1 MSENDNAY
9 SYQAPDQNIYNLL
22 MGGAG
27 RFGLL
32 PEVEAY
38 YRQQFKDLGKKD
50 KNPFTYSGERIAGF
64 SPREEY
70 AMQLADA
77 GIGAYAPYLSRAKG
91 LTEEALA
98 TQAGGVSEAKAAA
111 LRAQQQGEDY
121 TRTGIT
127 ATRGAERGLRDD
139 LTGAQAAAQR
149 SVSAQQPF
157 INRAARDIRRSQRDF
172 DPSSISSYT
181 DPYEDA
187 VVQQTIADIQKGQAQ
202 GDVARR
208 ATEVGQ
214 GAFGGSRA
222 RLGQEESTDAAT
234 RAMMKEVG
242 AIRSAGYGSSRE
254 AAMNEFGRQR
264 AADAQAAGVQ
274 AGLGAQAGG
283 AQSGLSSLLSG
294 LGAQRYGAG
303 MGSAGALT
311 GAGQQFYGM
320 GSGTAG
326 QLQGLAGQLSGAQT
340 GAAGAYQGLA
350 GAEMGFR
357 QGDVGSMMNIG
368 AMNRARNQA
377 GLDLN
382 YQNFVGQYNMPQ
394 QLMSGYANFL
404 TGAGPLAGGTGYSGT
419 TQATPYTSYGT
430 AGSYGMQDGGRVIP
444 EGNRG
449 LAALSRK
456 APEVVRKM
464 GFTPAKKNMGGIV
477 NSRFP
482 MASRKLGA

>member
-1 MSENDNAY
+1 MSEKDTAY
-9 SYQAPDQNIYNLL
+9 SYQAADQNIYNLL
-22 MGGAG
+22 MGGG
-27 RFGLL
+27 NRFGLM
-32 PEVEAY
+32 PQVEAY

-50 KNPFTYSGERIAGF
+50 KNPFTYSGERIAEF
-64 SPREEY
+64 SPREQY
-70 AMQLADA
+70 AMQLADQ

-139 LTGAQAAAQR
+139 LTGAQRAAQR
-149 SVSAQQPF
+149 SVDVQQPF
-157 INRAARDIRRSQRDF
+157 INRAGQAIRQSQRDF

-264 AADAQAAGVQ
+264 AADAQAAGLQ

-311 GAGQQFYGM
+311 GAGQQLYGM

-394 QLMSGYANFL
+394 QLLSGYANFL

-419 TQATPYTSYGT
+419 TQATPYATTYGT
-430 AGSYGMQDGGRVIP
+430 AGSYAMQDGGRVIP
-444 EGNRG
+444 EGNKG
-449 LAALSRK
+449 
-456 APEVVRKM
+456 
-464 GFTPAKKNMGGIV
+464 
-477 NSRFP
+477 
-482 MASRKLGA
+482 LGA